1 MRQRIDARSAAQ
13 NLTESRLPSF
23 TEEEKEEIK
32 GVSIVV
38 LLDLANLQLNLF
50 RKLRFSYH

>member
-13 NLTESRLPSF
+13 NLAESRLPSF

-32 GVSIVV
+32 GFVILVKITKFTAEI
-38 LLDLANLQLNLF
+38 L
-50 RKLRFSYH
+50 

>member
-38 LLDLANLQLNLF
+38 LVDLANLQLNLF